1 MHGFT
6 HALFAIAE
14 SSEPILEIDAAIVHQ
29 FDMVAR
35 NTCIEHMRDHFF
47 GIHMLCSAIAM
58 ANHHDVLHAQLE
70 DRDEQGTD
78 HTAEGVRDHA
88 ARILDDLG
96 IAVLKAERCR
106 KQLGQARIHAAQYC
120 KLLLRILI
128 GFELFV
134 ALLFNEGLVERKD
147 FFNGVHSCSF

>member
-1 MHGFT
+1 MNGREDELPDISLMRGT
-6 HALFAIAE
+6 IDLGIAE

-88 ARILDDLG
+88 ARIH
-96 IAVLKAERCR
+96 RR
-106 KQLGQARIHAAQYC
+106 
-120 KLLLRILI
+120 
-128 GFELFV
+128 
-134 ALLFNEGLVERKD
+134 
-147 FFNGVHSCSF
+147 S